1 MTEQAG
7 RVDIFRAVL
16 VAAATVGVIAF
27 NFLAATG
34 RLNGVDT
41 GAISAKYPTPVTPAG
56 YAFSIWTLIYIGLIA
71 FSAWQLLPANRARFA
86 NIRSFYILS
95 CALNCGWLYMWHSDQ
110 IAICSLLLFLLA
122 VTLFF
127 INLYLRQ
134 TEGMGDYWFVKAPFG
149 LYFGWVT
156 AATLVNF
163 AIFMVY
169 WRVELSDT
177 AWVIVSVVLILLAAA
192 LGVLFRIRLNNYL
205 YPLANAWAIAAI
217 GVKQS
222 GTTAVVVASAAGLI
236 ACLIASLSFVLW
248 MPSTDNPREQ
258 AGS

>member
-7 RVDIFRAVL
+7 RVDTFRAVL
-16 VAAATVGVIAF
+16 VVAATVGVIAF

-56 YAFSIWTLIYIGLIA
+56 YAFSIWTLIYVGLIA
-71 FSAWQLLPANRARFA
+71 FSIWQLIPANRSRFSG
-86 NIRSFYILS
+86 IRSFYILS

-110 IAICSLLLFLLA
+110 IAICSLLLLLLA
-122 VTLFF
+122 VSLFF
-127 INLYLRQ
+127 INLYLKR
-134 TEGMGDYWFVKAPFG
+134 TEGPGDYWLVKAPFG
-149 LYFGWVT
+149 IYFGWVT

-163 AIFMVY
+163 AILMVH
-169 WRVELSDT
+169 WRIALSAT
-177 AWVIVSVVLILLAAA
+177 AWTFLSVALILIAAA

-205 YPLANAWAIAAI
+205 YPLAIAWAAAAI

-222 GTTAVVVASAAGLI
+222 GNTAVVVASAAALI
-236 ACLIASLSFVLW
+236 ACLIASLSFVLG
-248 MPSTDNPREQ
+248 MPSRDNPRKPI
-258 AGS
+258 GS

>member
-1 MTEQAG
+1 MTEQSSW
-7 RVDIFRAVL
+7 VDTFRAVL

-41 GAISAKYPTPVTPAG
+41 GAISDKYPTLITPAG

-71 FSAWQLLPANRARFA
+71 FSVWQLLPANRARFA

-95 CALNCGWLYMWHSDQ
+95 CALNCGWLYMWHTDQ

-127 INLYLRQ
+127 INLYLRR
-134 TEGMGDYWFVKAPFG
+134 TEGAGDYWFVKAPFG

-163 AIFMVY
+163 AILLVY
-169 WRVELSDT
+169 WRVGLSEV
-177 AWVIVSVVLILLAAA
+177 AWVITSVVLILIAAA
-192 LGVLFRIRLNNYL
+192 LGVLLRIRLNNYL
-205 YPLANAWAIAAI
+205 YPLAIAWAIAAI

-222 GTTAVVVASAAGLI
+222 GNTAVVVASAIAMI
-236 ACLIASLSFVLW
+236 ACLIATLSFVLG
-248 MPSTDNPREQ
+248 MPSTDNTRESV
-258 AGS
+258 GS